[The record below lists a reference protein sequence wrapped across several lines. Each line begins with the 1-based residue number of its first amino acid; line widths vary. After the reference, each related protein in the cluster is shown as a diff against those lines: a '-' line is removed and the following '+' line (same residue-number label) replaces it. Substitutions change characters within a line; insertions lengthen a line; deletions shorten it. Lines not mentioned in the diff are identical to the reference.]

1 MSFNPAENAV
11 LINMREVSIE
21 NSIYILHVLPKDGE
35 SSEHCET
42 KKSAGVTAI
51 WVARNRF
58 AVLDKAHS
66 VHRHKVILID
76 LSN

>member
-11 LINMREVSIE
+11 LINVREASIE

-35 SSEHCET
+35 NTENSET
-42 KKSAGVTAI
+42 KKSAGITAI

-58 AVLDKAHS
+58 AVLDKAHT
-66 VHRHKVILID
+66 V
-76 LSN
+76 

>member
-11 LINMREVSIE
+11 LINIREVSIE
-21 NSIYILHVLPKDGE
+21 NSVYILHVLPKDGE
-35 SSEHCET
+35 SSEHSET

-66 VHRHKVILID
+66 VYKQATF
-76 LSN
+76 